1 MFKNFPEEKD
11 QHIRVKQEEA
21 IYKETHFK
29 VDEFFNTSGESHKIF
44 TDDVS
49 QIHVSRNVGKAF

>member
-1 MFKNFPEEKD
+1 M
-11 QHIRVKQEEA
+11 KQEEE

-44 TDDVS
+44 TDHVS